1 MDIMKKIALLCMTLV
16 LLAGLAACESPEIP
30 DVPEYD
36 KTEILSFTA
45 YDAGKANVVQGT
57 PLIDTESGT
66 VHVTVA
72 GETDLSCLFAI
83 CSLSSGATLYPAL
96 GGYQDWSAGSR
107 QFTVTS
113 ASGKRSKQ
121 WTITLT
127 LATD

>member
-1 MDIMKKIALLCMTLV
+1 MKKIALLYMILV
-16 LLAGLAACESPEIP
+16 MLAGLAACESPEIP

-36 KTEILSFTA
+36 KTEILSFTV
-45 YDAGKANVVQGT
+45 YDTDKVNVVQGT

-66 VHVTVA
+66 IHVTVT
-72 GETDLSCLFAI
+72 GETDLSCLFAV

-113 ASGKRSKQ
+113 ASGTRSKQ

-127 LATD
+127 KTAD